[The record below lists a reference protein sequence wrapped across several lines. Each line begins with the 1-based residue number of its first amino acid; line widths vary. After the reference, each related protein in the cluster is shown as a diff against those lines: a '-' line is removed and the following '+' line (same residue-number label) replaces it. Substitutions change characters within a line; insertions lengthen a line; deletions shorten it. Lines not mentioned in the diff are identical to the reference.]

1 MTADFRT
8 VYHMSLYDYI
18 FGDFS
23 IRELWD
29 LINNLLSTPGTNL
42 NSSYWAI
49 EKYSISDILLVNLQ
63 NSVVNGWQAK
73 VADKRKGMRHLTS
86 PTTPQ
91 ERKEKK
97 GNKKRISTEHLDR
110 VRARKASN
118 SDVVVNTVVNVVK
131 EYYHIDR
138 NKIVRKCR
146 KNGVDCQVS
155 DKHFDTCEDAESS
168 LKK

>member
-1 MTADFRT
+1 
-8 VYHMSLYDYI
+8 MSLYDYI

-29 LINNLLSTPGTNL
+29 LINNLLSTPGTNF

-49 EKYSISDILLVNLQ
+49 EKFSITDQLLVNVQ

-73 VADKRKGMRHLTS
+73 IADKKKGMKHLTS
-86 PTTPQ
+86 PTSPK
-91 ERKEKK
+91 ERKEKQ

-118 SDVVVNTVVNVVK
+118 NDVVVNTVVNVIK
-131 EYYHIDR
+131 EYYHIDK
-138 NKIVRKCR
+138 NKIIRKCR
-146 KNGVDCQVS
+146 KNGVDCKVS
-155 DKHFDTCEDAESS
+155 DKHFDSYEDAENI